1 MSRIGTRTATIAAP
15 AGGLLA
21 AFAAL
26 SPTAAADP
34 APAAPSVRG
43 IDVVQQ
49 LANAP
54 AIASQFPQSEASMLA
69 PKPAATSAAPAAP
82 ASAAPAVAK

>member
-1 MSRIGTRTATIAAP
+1 MSRIGTRT
-15 AGGLLA
+15 LA

-34 APAAPSVRG
+34 APAAPSVPG

-54 AIASQFPQSEASMLA
+54 AIASQFLQGAASMLA
-69 PKPAATSAAPAAP
+69 PKPAATPAAPAAP
-82 ASAAPAVAK
+82 ASAAPAGAK